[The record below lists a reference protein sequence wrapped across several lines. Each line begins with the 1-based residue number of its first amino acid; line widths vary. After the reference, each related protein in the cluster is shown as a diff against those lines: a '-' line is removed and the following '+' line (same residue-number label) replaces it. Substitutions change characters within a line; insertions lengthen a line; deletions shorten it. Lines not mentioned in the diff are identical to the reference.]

1 MSTKPI
7 QAAVLALAAAALAA
21 ERRPLAAAPR
31 PNILF
36 IYSDDQA
43 WWTLGTTGNRDVRT
57 PVLDRFF
64 TQGARLD
71 NCFAATPVCSPARA
85 SLLTSRYGTEVGITD
100 WIDPRQ
106 DAEIGLD
113 PSVVTWPK
121 LLADSGYATALFGKW
136 HLGNLDRH
144 HPTRHG
150 FQTFIGSRGSPDK
163 LVNATFEIDGRN
175 TKLPGLLTDNVTRYA
190 LEYLRQP
197 HDRPFLMCVHYRNP
211 HGPYI
216 PVAEDIWDRYKDLK
230 AILPAFPDLDTGLAG
245 QIMPKY
251 LASVAELDRHV
262 GKLLDALEETHLA
275 AGTIV
280 IFSSDQGYNVGHHG
294 VWHKGN
300 ARWILN
306 STRGKDGPEVQR
318 PNVFD
323 TSLRVPAAI
332 RWPGVI
338 PPGTAVRE
346 TISGVDWFPTLVA
359 MAGAAVPE
367 GQVTRGR
374 SFLPLLKGEH
384 IAWDNDLYAEYSQ
397 RHYAQADLRT
407 YRTSEWKLVR
417 DFLNP
422 GRDELYHLDADPDE
436 SRNLIDSPDAEARDA
451 QRRLQEKLLARMR
464 AKNDPALRLAAT
476 RPAASTR

>member
-1 MSTKPI
+1 MHSRHIRAT
-7 QAAVLALAAAALAA
+7 AFAVAAAALAA
-21 ERRPLAAAPR
+21 GGRPLPAAPR

-43 WWTLGTTGNRDVRT
+43 WWTLGTTGNRDVQT
-57 PVLDRFF
+57 PILDRFF

-85 SLLTSRYGTEVGITD
+85 SLLTSRYGTELGITD
-100 WIDPRQ
+100 WIDPKQ
-106 DAEIGLD
+106 DAEVGLD

-163 LVNATFEIDGRN
+163 LVNATFEIDGKN
-175 TKLPGLLTDNVTRYA
+175 TKLPGLLTDNVTRCA
-190 LEYLRQP
+190 VEYLRQP
-197 HDRPFLMCVHYRNP
+197 HDKPFLMCVHYRNP

-216 PVAEDIWDRYKDLK
+216 PVADDIWDRYKDLK
-230 AILPAFPDLDTGLAG
+230 AILPAFPDLDARLAG
-245 QIMPKY
+245 QVMPKY

-338 PPGTAVRE
+338 APGTVLTE

-359 MAGAAVPE
+359 MAGAAMPA
-367 GQVTRGR
+367 GQVARGH
-374 SFLPLLKGEH
+374 SFLPLLRGER

-397 RHYAQADLRT
+397 RHYARADLRT
-407 YRTSEWKLVR
+407 YRTREWKLVR

-422 GRDELYHLDADPDE
+422 GRDELYHLAGDPDE
-436 SRNLIDSPDAEARDA
+436 SRNLIDSADGEAQGALR
-451 QRRLQEKLLARMR
+451 QLQEKLLARMR

-476 RPAASTR
+476 RPAASAR